1 MPDITEFAEPLI
13 ISFKFRRANPGT
25 NDDPLHLG
33 DSNYSATGRH
43 HQPDPVLSTDKRD
56 LADRAYGLLKFGALV
71 PGDQMNQQAFAEL
84 GQGNNGSAAPQF
96 ARGFAE
102 AALAVATFGESQVAL
117 QGERAVATAAATIFR
132 TEHYSSRLAAVG
144 LNTGRV
150 EGIVQSEVNAMGANL
165 AIRARVTERLQV
177 G

>member
-1 MPDITEFAEPLI
+1 MLTSEFA
-13 ISFKFRRANPGT
+13 NG
-25 NDDPLHLG
+25 
-33 DSNYSATGRH
+33 
-43 HQPDPVLSTDKRD
+43 
-56 LADRAYGLLKFGALV
+56 AYGLLKSGALV
-71 PGDQMNQQAFAEL
+71 PVGQASQQAFAEL
-84 GQGNNGSAAPQF
+84 GHGNYGSAALQF
-96 ARGFAE
+96 ARGLAE
-102 AALAVATFGESQVAL
+102 AALAVATLGESQVAL
-117 QGERAVATAAATIFR
+117 QGECAVATAAATIFR

>member
-1 MPDITEFAEPLI
+1 MKSGPLI
-13 ISFKFRRANPGT
+13 PGEQT
-25 NDDPLHLG
+25 
-33 DSNYSATGRH
+33 S
-43 HQPDPVLSTDKRD
+43 
-56 LADRAYGLLKFGALV
+56 
-71 PGDQMNQQAFAEL
+71 QQAFAEL
-84 GQGNNGSAAPQF
+84 GQGNDGSAAPQF
-96 ARGFAE
+96 ARGLAE
-102 AALAVATFGESQVAL
+102 AALTVATLGESQVAL

-132 TEHYSSRLAAVG
+132 SEHYSSRLAAVG